1 MNSLL
6 QGRVNLGSFVG
17 GGGDDPKARSGSDA
31 ADLSVAASGYGHSGY
46 GHETYCPEGV
56 PVEAALL
63 AILGAFGAA
72 FGVLYTAITM
82 ITAAKRKKRSSDSDY
97 SDVIEAEDMLSD
109 TVWLGRIQNKLPY
122 SLITTNGCSISFRLK
137 IT

>member
-17 GGGDDPKARSGSDA
+17 GGGDDPKGRSGSDA

-97 SDVIEAEDMLSD
+97 SDDVIEAEDMLSD
-109 TVWLGRIQNKLPY
+109 TVWLGRIQNKL
-122 SLITTNGCSISFRLK
+122 LA
-137 IT
+137 

>member
-82 ITAAKRKKRSSDSDY
+82 ITAAKRKKRSSDSEY
-97 SDVIEAEDMLSD
+97 PGVIEAEDMLSD
-109 TVWLGRIQNKLPY
+109 TVWLGRIRNKL
-122 SLITTNGCSISFRLK
+122 LT
-137 IT
+137 

>member
-17 GGGDDPKARSGSDA
+17 GGGDDLKGRSGSDT

-82 ITAAKRKKRSSDSDY
+82 ITAAKRKKRSSDSEY
-97 SDVIEAEDMLSD
+97 PDVIEAEDMLSD
-109 TVWLGRIQNKLPY
+109 TVWLGRIRNKL
-122 SLITTNGCSISFRLK
+122 LT
-137 IT
+137 